1 MKKSFIPF
9 PNLES
14 ERLKFLQLK
23 EDHKEAIFNYQSN
36 KENFPYVDMPIYE
49 ALKDAENYIKKMNEG
64 ISLQKWIIWA
74 IMLQDEIIG
83 TISIWNLDEE
93 KNKAELGYGL
103 YQGYRKKGYMSEA
116 IKRIETFAKEEMLLS
131 TLDAYTNEINVDS
144 ITLLKRNHYKYIS
157 TFTETETTDGQPFEM
172 VIYRKEL

>member
-1 MKKSFIPF
+1 MKKPFIPF

-14 ERLKFLQLK
+14 ERLRFIQLK
-23 EDHKEAIFNYQSN
+23 EDHKQAIFDYQSN
-36 KENFPYVDMPIYE
+36 KENFPCVDMPIYQTIE
-49 ALKDAENYIKKMNEG
+49 DAEYYIEKMNEG
-64 ISLQKWIIWA
+64 ISLQKWIVWA
-74 IMLQDEIIG
+74 IILENDIIG
-83 TISIWNLDEE
+83 TISIWNLDEDQ
-93 KNKAELGYGL
+93 NKAELGYGL

-131 TLDAYTNEINVDS
+131 TLEAYTNEINVDS
-144 ITLLKRNHYKYIS
+144 ITLLEHNHYKYIS